1 MWRREGKEANARA
14 CDEEVT
20 QYMAARGAAPQ
31 KKHTAS
37 RKGAFQNT
45 LENSENSKRPSE
57 ENPPTRCCTRSVV
70 APPLRDHTTRAVLR
84 LLSEEE
90 EEEEELLLEAFREGR
105 LAEATLV
112 PPEAH
117 VLHMS
122 LA

>member
-1 MWRREGKEANARA
+1 V

-20 QYMAARGAAPQ
+20 QYMAARGVAPQ
-31 KKHTAS
+31 KKYTAS

-45 LENSENSKRPSE
+45 LENSKRPSE

-90 EEEEELLLEAFREGR
+90 EEELLLEAFREGR